1 MRPIFTISS
10 SAAVEQISF
19 CFFLYFCF
27 SRITY
32 EPLFGYYYLFLSS
45 PNATTVS
52 IPDPFKFTN
61 RIAFSTFLYS
71 AHEKRAF
78 IGYRV

>member
-19 CFFLYFCF
+19 CLFFYIFVFLELRTNLIRLLL
-27 SRITY
+27 SRSFESERDNRVDSRPFQI
-32 EPLFGYYYLFLSS
+32 YY
-45 PNATTVS
+45 
-52 IPDPFKFTN
+52 